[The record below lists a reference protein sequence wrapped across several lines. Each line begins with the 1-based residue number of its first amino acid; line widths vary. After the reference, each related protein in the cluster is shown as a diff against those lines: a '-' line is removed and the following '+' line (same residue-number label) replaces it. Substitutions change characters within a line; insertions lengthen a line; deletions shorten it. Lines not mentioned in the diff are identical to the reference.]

1 MIGELTRHP
10 PATHALR
17 PERADRPMRFLD
29 RLARRAAGRFVG
41 LGSRVRSA
49 RMAGFVARVDR
60 HTESF
65 SGLSDERIA
74 EEVALVRLRLHREG
88 LKDEPVARAFA
99 LIREISGRLLGMRH
113 FSTQLVGGRVL
124 LSGMVAEM
132 ETGEG
137 KTLTA
142 NLAAGTAGLA
152 GIPVHVITVNDYLT
166 SRDADWMRP
175 VYEALGL
182 RVGCVVHGVPPQDRR
197 AAYACDVTYCT
208 NKEIAFDYLRD
219 WLAMEGRP
227 GALRLQAEALY
238 GRASRVQN
246 LLLRGLHYA
255 IVDEADSVLIDEAR
269 TPLIISG
276 GGEQEDE
283 REFLEQALVLAGDLE
298 RGKDFEIRELT
309 REVTFTEAGKAR
321 LRDAAATLGPVW
333 SGVVRREEM
342 VRMALSAL
350 HLFHRDEEY
359 VVQEDKV
366 QIVDEFT
373 GRIMAD
379 RSYERGLHQLIETKE
394 GVELTQR
401 PETRARISYQ
411 RFFRRYLN
419 LSGMTGTAREVRGE
433 LWNVY
438 ALPVMR
444 IPTHKPRRRKA
455 FPDRIFRTEAEK
467 WRAVA
472 ERIQALHDADRP
484 VLVGTRSVAASER
497 AAALLAERDIPH
509 QVLNAKQDREE
520 AEIIARAGEAGC
532 VTIATSMAG
541 RGTDILLGDGVKD
554 RSGLHVIL
562 TERHE
567 AARVDRQLA
576 GRCGRLGD
584 PGSYEA
590 ILSLEDPIV
599 QGGRGDFLAW
609 IAARLAQ
616 AHSPLWV
623 QVAGRAIR
631 LAQRR
636 VERYHARMRK
646 NLLKEDERRGN
657 FLSFSGGQE

>member
-17 PERADRPMRFLD
+17 PERADRPLRFVD
-29 RLARRAAGRFVG
+29 RWARRAAERFVR

-49 RMAGFVARVDR
+49 RMPGFVARVDR
-60 HTESF
+60 HTEAL
-65 SGLSDERIA
+65 SGLSDEGLA
-74 EEVALVRLRLHREG
+74 TEAAALRVRLHREG
-88 LKDEPVARAFA
+88 LKEEPVARAFA
-99 LIREISGRLLGMRH
+99 LIREISGRILGMRH
-113 FSTQLVGGRVL
+113 FPTQLVGGRVL
-124 LSGMVAEM
+124 LGGMVAEM

-166 SRDADWMRP
+166 GRDAEWMRP

-182 RVGCVVHGVPPQDRR
+182 RLGCVVHGVPPPERR
-197 AAYACDVTYCT
+197 AAYACDITYCT

-219 WLAMEGRP
+219 WLVMEGRP

-238 GRASRVQN
+238 GRESRVRK

-276 GGEQEDE
+276 GGGQEDE
-283 REFLEQALVLAGDLE
+283 REFLEQALALAGDLE
-298 RGKDFEIRELT
+298 RGKDFEIRDLT
-309 REVTFTEAGKAR
+309 REVTLTEVGKGR
-321 LRDAAATLGPVW
+321 LREAAASLGPLW

-342 VRMALSAL
+342 VRMALSAR

-394 GVELTQR
+394 GVELTRR
-401 PETRARISYQ
+401 PETQARISYQ
-411 RFFRRYLN
+411 RFFKRYLN
-419 LSGMTGTAREVRGE
+419 LSGMTGTAREVRSE

-444 IPTHKPRRRKA
+444 IPTHKPRRREA
-455 FPDRIFRTEAEK
+455 LPDSLFRIENEK
-467 WRAVA
+467 WHVVA
-472 ERIQALHDADRP
+472 DRIQALYEAGRP

-497 AAALLAERDIPH
+497 ASALLEERRIPH

-520 AEIIARAGEAGC
+520 AEIIARAGESGC
-532 VTIATSMAG
+532 VTIATNMAG
-541 RGTDILLGDGVKD
+541 RGTDIRLGEGVKE
-554 RSGLHVIL
+554 RGGLHVIL

-567 AARVDRQLA
+567 AARIDRQLA

-590 ILSLEDPIV
+590 LLSLEDPIV
-599 QGGRGDFLAW
+599 QGGRGGLLAW
-609 IAARLAQ
+609 GAARLAL
-616 AHSPLWV
+616 ARVPAWKRL
-623 QVAGRAIR
+623 AGRAVR
-631 LAQRR
+631 RAQKR
-636 VERYHARMRK
+636 VERLHARMRK
-646 NLLKEDERRGN
+646 NLLREDERRGN
-657 FLSFSGGQE
+657 LLSFSGGQE